1 MTETGL
7 DSITEQ
13 RVSGI
18 SGYGCQGG
26 AFTLV
31 RFSKASAILV
41 TGAMPEGGSRAAEQ
55 QSRAEK
61 QQSRRAA
68 EHAGRDIGSRQES
81 MAAASASELEVM
93 QQLETGLLTYSWMDA
108 GHQ

>member
-7 DSITEQ
+7 DSITGQ

-41 TGAMPEGGSRAAEQ
+41 TGAMPEGGSRAAE
-55 QSRAEK
+55 
-61 QQSRRAA
+61 
-68 EHAGRDIGSRQES
+68 
-81 MAAASASELEVM
+81 
-93 QQLETGLLTYSWMDA
+93 
-108 GHQ
+108 

>member
-61 QQSRRAA
+61 QSRRAA

-81 MAAASASELEVM
+81 MAAASASELEAM
-93 QQLETGLLTYSWMDA
+93 QQRSSWKQA
-108 GHQ
+108 C